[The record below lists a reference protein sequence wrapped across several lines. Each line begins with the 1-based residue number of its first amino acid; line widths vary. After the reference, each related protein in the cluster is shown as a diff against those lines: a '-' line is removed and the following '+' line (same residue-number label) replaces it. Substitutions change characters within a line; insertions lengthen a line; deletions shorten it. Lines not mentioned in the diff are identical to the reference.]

1 MRGLIQKDF
10 CLLLQRSRVLLVLI
24 GVGVL
29 MGFST
34 DGSFVIG
41 YMTMLFAILTIG
53 TISYDE
59 FDNGYPFLLT
69 LPITRKTYVIGKY
82 IFCLL
87 GDLIGW
93 VISVVIFIGCTMA
106 KGGLPLPVQIMESLA
121 FIPVFLLITAIM
133 LPMQLK
139 FGAEKSRVMIAVFG
153 GGVFALGYIGKSFLP
168 ANFEIP
174 AFLLE
179 MSDLTAM
186 VIFLIFGLAAL
197 FISYLCSLHI
207 MEHKEF

>member
-1 MRGLIQKDF
+1 MRGLIQKDV

-24 GVGVL
+24 GVGIL

-41 YMTMLFAILTIG
+41 YMTMLCAILTIS

-93 VISVVIFIGCTMA
+93 VLSVLIFAGCTIV
-106 KGGLPLPVQIMESLA
+106 KGGLQLPVQIMESLA

-133 LPMQLK
+133 LPLQLK
-139 FGAEKSRVMIAVFG
+139 FGAEKSRVMIAILG
-153 GGVFALGYIGKSFLP
+153 GGAFALGYIGKSFLP

-174 AFLLE
+174 AFLL
-179 MSDLTAM
+179 
-186 VIFLIFGLAAL
+186 
-197 FISYLCSLHI
+197 
-207 MEHKEF
+207 

>member
-1 MRGLIQKDF
+1 MRGLMQKDV

-24 GVGVL
+24 GVGIL

-41 YMTMLFAILTIG
+41 YMTMLCAILTIG

-93 VISVVIFIGCTMA
+93 ALSVVIFAGCTIA
-106 KGGLPLPVQIMESLA
+106 KGSGLLAIQIMETVA
-121 FIPVFLLITAIM
+121 FIPVFVIITAIM
-133 LPMQLK
+133 LPLQLK
-139 FGAEKSRVMIAVFG
+139 FGAEKSRVMIAILG
-153 GGVFALGYIGKSFLP
+153 GGAFALGYIGKRFLP
-168 ANFEIP
+168 ANFELP

-186 VIFLIFGLAAL
+186 VIFIIFGLAAL
-197 FISYLCSLHI
+197 LISYLCSLHI

>member
-1 MRGLIQKDF
+1 MRGLMQKDV

-24 GVGVL
+24 GVGIL

-41 YMTMLFAILTIG
+41 YMTMLCAILTIG

-93 VISVVIFIGCTMA
+93 ALSVVIFAGCTMA
-106 KGGLPLPVQIMESLA
+106 KGSGLFTIQIMETVA
-121 FIPVFLLITAIM
+121 FIPVFVIITAIM
-133 LPMQLK
+133 LPLQLK
-139 FGAEKSRVMIAVFG
+139 FGAEKSRVMIAILG
-153 GGVFALGYIGKSFLP
+153 GGAFALGYIGKRFLP
-168 ANFEIP
+168 ANFELP

-186 VIFLIFGLAAL
+186 VIFIIFGLAAL
-197 FISYLCSLHI
+197 LISYLCSLHI

>member
-1 MRGLIQKDF
+1 MRGLMQKDV

-24 GVGVL
+24 GVGIL

-41 YMTMLFAILTIG
+41 YMTMLCAILTIG

-82 IFCLL
+82 VFCLL

-93 VISVVIFIGCTMA
+93 ALSVVIFAGCTIA
-106 KGGLPLPVQIMESLA
+106 KGSGLLAIQIMETVA
-121 FIPVFLLITAIM
+121 FIPVFVIITAIM
-133 LPMQLK
+133 LPLQLK
-139 FGAEKSRVMIAVFG
+139 FGAEKSRVMIAILG
-153 GGVFALGYIGKSFLP
+153 GGAFALGYIGKSYAMVLFLFFICKKLP
-168 ANFEIP
+168 ACKFR
-174 AFLLE
+174 A
-179 MSDLTAM
+179 SC
-186 VIFLIFGLAAL
+186 
-197 FISYLCSLHI
+197 ISFRN
-207 MEHKEF
+207 E